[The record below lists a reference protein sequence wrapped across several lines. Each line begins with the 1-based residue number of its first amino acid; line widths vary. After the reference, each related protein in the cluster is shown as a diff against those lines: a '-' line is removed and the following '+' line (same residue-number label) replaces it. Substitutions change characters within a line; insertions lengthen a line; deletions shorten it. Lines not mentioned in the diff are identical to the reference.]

1 VRDEDAVFDAVARLV
16 SAGEYLDTVPAPPAA
31 VAQAETRWQ
40 AGRYRHSLVASTR
53 RSVTADSAPDP
64 VCSGCAAGTRM
75 VQPPARHQQQER
87 RDRPLYPDTATGAR
101 VLARVSSKGTRATD
115 LAEQARVTKQT
126 VTFMVDQL
134 ERAGYVHRIPDPSD
148 ARARLV
154 TSAERGLAAR
164 EVARRTEVVVQQEW
178 TRHLGRR
185 TTARLH
191 QILTQLREITD
202 PYR

>member
-1 VRDEDAVFDAVARLV
+1 MSGDPTDADAAGDDGPLSIGLLCFIVQRALEDRVLADLAAAGFD
-16 SAGEYLDTVPAPPAA
+16 DIT
-31 VAQAETRWQ
+31 VAQ
-40 AGRYRHSLVASTR
+40 
-53 RSVTADSAPDP
+53 
-64 VCSGCAAGTRM
+64 
-75 VQPPARHQQQER
+75 
-87 RDRPLYPDTATGAR
+87 AR
-101 VLARVSSKGTRATD
+101 VLARVDAKGTRLTA

-126 VTFMVDQL
+126 ATFMVDQL
-134 ERAGYVHRIPDPSD
+134 ERAGYVHRVPDPTD

-154 TSAERGLAAR
+154 TFAARGLAAQR
-164 EVARRTEVVVQQEW
+164 VARRTEAVVQEEW

>member
-1 VRDEDAVFDAVARLV
+1 MDRSVGRAPHDGPLNIGLLCFIVQRAMEDRVLADLAGAGFD
-16 SAGEYLDTVPAPPAA
+16 DIT
-31 VAQAETRWQ
+31 VAQ
-40 AGRYRHSLVASTR
+40 
-53 RSVTADSAPDP
+53 
-64 VCSGCAAGTRM
+64 
-75 VQPPARHQQQER
+75 
-87 RDRPLYPDTATGAR
+87 AR
-101 VLARVSSKGTRATD
+101 VLARVTAEGTRLTD

-134 ERAGYVHRIPDPSD
+134 ERAGYVRRIPDPLD

-154 TSAERGLAAR
+154 VFADRGLDAQ
-164 EVARRTEVVVQQEW
+164 EVARRTEVVLQDEW

-185 TTARLH
+185 ATARLH

>member
-1 VRDEDAVFDAVARLV
+1 VPNRSDQETSAADSENASAAGGPLNIGLLCFIVQRAMEDRVLTDLAAAGFD
-16 SAGEYLDTVPAPPAA
+16 DIT
-31 VAQAETRWQ
+31 VAQ
-40 AGRYRHSLVASTR
+40 
-53 RSVTADSAPDP
+53 
-64 VCSGCAAGTRM
+64 
-75 VQPPARHQQQER
+75 
-87 RDRPLYPDTATGAR
+87 AR
-101 VLARVSSKGTRATD
+101 VLARVGAKGTRLTD

-134 ERAGYVHRIPDPSD
+134 ERAGYVSRLPDPVD

-154 TSAERGLAAR
+154 TFAERGLAAQ

-178 TRHLGRR
+178 THHLGRR

-202 PYR
+202 PYQ

>member
-1 VRDEDAVFDAVARLV
+1 M
-16 SAGEYLDTVPAPPAA
+16 SA
-31 VAQAETRWQ
+31 
-40 AGRYRHSLVASTR
+40 
-53 RSVTADSAPDP
+53 
-64 VCSGCAAGTRM
+64 
-75 VQPPARHQQQER
+75 QPER
-87 RDRPLYPDTATGAR
+87 RDSATEASVSGDTGALNIGLLCFIVQRAMEDRVLADLAAAGFGDLTVAQAR
-101 VLARVSSKGTRATD
+101 VLARVGPKGTRLTD

-134 ERAGYVHRIPDPSD
+134 ERAGYVRRVPDPGD

-154 TSAERGLAAR
+154 IFAERGLAAQA
-164 EVARRTEVVVQQEW
+164 VARQTELAVQGEW

-185 TTARLH
+185 TTVRLH